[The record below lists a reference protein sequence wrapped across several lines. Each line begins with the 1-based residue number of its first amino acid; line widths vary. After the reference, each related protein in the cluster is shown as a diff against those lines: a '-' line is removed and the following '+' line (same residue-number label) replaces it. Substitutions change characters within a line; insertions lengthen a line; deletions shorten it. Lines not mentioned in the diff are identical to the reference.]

1 MLQLGP
7 TPAEIQYVQQAE
19 AQRQSAS
26 NQLAAAWAGSVG
38 GASTAVT
45 SFGANPMPFLGTG
58 IDAVPAPKQQAQPRQ
73 QSKPIEEEDE
83 DFDWG
88 GAAAGAATQGAQ
100 YSLLGAKLG
109 SVVPGLGTTAGA
121 IGGAGLGIIL
131 GGLQGGNS

>member
-19 AQRQSAS
+19 SQRQSAA

-58 IDAVPAPKQQAQPRQ
+58 IDAVPAPKRQAQQKQ
-73 QSKPIEEEDE
+73 QVKEVEEDD

-88 GAAAGAATQGAQ
+88 GAGMGALQYGAKGAAIGTAI
-100 YSLLGAKLG
+100 
-109 SVVPGLGTTAGA
+109 VPGLGTA
-121 IGGAGLGIIL
+121 IGAGIGVLA
-131 GGLQGGNS
+131 GGLAGGFLDG

>member
-19 AQRQSAS
+19 AKRQSAS

-73 QSKPIEEEDE
+73 QSKPIEEDD

-88 GAAAGAATQGAQ
+88 GAAQGAAKYGTSGAAIGT
-100 YSLLGAKLG
+100 SIA
-109 SVVPGLGTTAGA
+109 PGIGTA
-121 IGGAGLGIIL
+121 IGGGIGIVA
-131 GGLQGGNS
+131 GGLVGGYT

>member
-7 TPAEIQYVQQAE
+7 TPAEIQYVQQDE
-19 AQRQSAS
+19 AKRQSAS

-73 QSKPIEEEDE
+73 QSKPIEEDD

-88 GAAAGAATQGAQ
+88 GAGMGALDKGSKFAAMGAPLGVPGIVGFGAVGTV
-100 YSLLGAKLG
+100 LGALE
-109 SVVPGLGTTAGA
+109 
-121 IGGAGLGIIL
+121 
-131 GGLQGGNS
+131 GGNS

>member
-19 AQRQSAS
+19 SQRQSAA

-38 GASTAVT
+38 GASTAIT

-83 DFDWG
+83 DF
-88 GAAAGAATQGAQ
+88 
-100 YSLLGAKLG
+100 
-109 SVVPGLGTTAGA
+109 
-121 IGGAGLGIIL
+121 
-131 GGLQGGNS
+131 